1 MALGSL
7 VWDESATMIDVHLE
21 NAINMHSVWT
31 AWFQFWGKQ
40 FSVILWMCRLKK
52 SIKMQRHL
60 IIAFCVPSCL
70 LDTWMWIFILNVT
83 NEFDFSFYSP
93 TLHYKFRYVHV
104 FYFIIH
110 QGKLIAKKSNTFTHK
125 GTRFKV
131 NCYLSKSAQ
140 PAPLER
146 YQLILNLVKT
156 NVKRLHTVPE
166 KRYKSCHWDP
176 FKSTNM

>member
-7 VWDESATMIDVHLE
+7 VWDASATMIDVHLE
-21 NAINMHSVWT
+21 NAINMRSVWT

-40 FSVILWMCRLKK
+40 HLHIDVLFFRDIVNVQAKKK
-52 SIKMQRHL
+52 SIKMERHL

-70 LDTWMWIFILNVT
+70 LDTWMWIFILNAT
-83 NEFDFSFYSP
+83 NIRIRCFFYSP
-93 TLHYKFRYVHV
+93 NLHYKFRYVHV

-131 NCYLSKSAQ
+131 NWYLSKSA
-140 PAPLER
+140 PLER
-146 YQLILNLVKT
+146 
-156 NVKRLHTVPE
+156 
-166 KRYKSCHWDP
+166 
-176 FKSTNM
+176 